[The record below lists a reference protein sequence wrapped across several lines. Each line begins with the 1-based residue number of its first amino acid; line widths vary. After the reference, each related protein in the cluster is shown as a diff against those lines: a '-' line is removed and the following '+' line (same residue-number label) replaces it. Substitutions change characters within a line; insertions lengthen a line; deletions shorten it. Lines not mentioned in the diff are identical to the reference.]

1 MTADPVSQ
9 EREGD
14 LPIFVKWLDFLKWLL
29 SKTDKFPKK
38 TKFTFS
44 NRMNNLALDIV
55 ESLVEA
61 RYSRS
66 KFTILK
72 HTNLNLEK
80 LRILFRISYESRF
93 LSHEAYEHGVKK
105 MDEVGRMLGGWMK
118 SRNET
123 HEANRQSL

>member
-1 MTADPVSQ
+1 MFQQKES
-9 EREGD
+9 D
-14 LPIFVKWLDFLKWLL
+14 LPIFVKWIDFLKWLL
-29 SKTDKFPKK
+29 SKTEKFPKK
-38 TKFTFS
+38 VRFTFS

-55 ESLVEA
+55 ERLVEA

-66 KFTILK
+66 KYPILRQA
-72 HTNLNLEK
+72 NLNLEK

-105 MDEVGRMLGGWMK
+105 MNEVGRMLGGWMK

-123 HEANRQSL
+123 YETSQQSL